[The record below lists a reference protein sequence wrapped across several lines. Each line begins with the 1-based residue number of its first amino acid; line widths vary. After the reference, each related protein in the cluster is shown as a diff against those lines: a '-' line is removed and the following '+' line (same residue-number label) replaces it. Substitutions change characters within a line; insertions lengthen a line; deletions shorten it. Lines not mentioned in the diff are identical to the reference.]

1 MMRKFTACIRVVMV
15 LNDELNSSYD
25 ELNSSHKLTAITRL
39 VRTLQ

>member
-1 MMRKFTACIRVVMV
+1 MMPKFTASIWLVMV

-25 ELNSSHKLTAITRL
+25 ELNSSQKLTAFTRL